1 MKKFLDV
8 NGVKVILSIID
19 EKIQA
24 IDIPDLNQ
32 FLKAEDLEDY
42 ITNDELE
49 QVREQIE
56 DMIPSLDECAKKS
69 EIPVLWKGT
78 KLEYDLV
85 QPKNPNTLYL
95 IKEEA

>member
-32 FLKAEDLEDY
+32 FIKAEDLEDY
-42 ITNDELE
+42 VTNEDL
-49 QVREQIE
+49 QIVE
-56 DMIPSLDECAKKS
+56 DRIPTIWTGSKS
-69 EIPVLWKGT
+69 EYQLIDSK
-78 KLEYDLV
+78 D
-85 QPKNPNTLYL
+85 PNTLYL
-95 IKEEA
+95 IEEE

>member
-1 MKKFLDV
+1 M
-8 NGVKVILSIID
+8 D

-32 FLKAEDLEDY
+32 FIKAEDLEDY
-42 ITNDELE
+42 ITNEELE

-56 DMIPSLDECAKKS
+56 DMIPSLEGFAKKS

-78 KLEYDLV
+78 KEEFDLI
-85 QPKNPNTLYL
+85 QTKDPNTLYL
-95 IKEEA
+95 IKEEV